1 MSDEVQLLAAD
12 CVLGTASADER
23 AKVRADAE
31 ARELVN
37 ELEGTL
43 ARVGLVLAAP
53 RRPWHRITSALEG
66 AKRFAHLAPV
76 LADHFAFSVAAALD
90 LLAQIDVMDAWL
102 EGPGPGVWLM
112 PVVAG
117 ARWDGF
123 ITTLLKLEPNAQF
136 PLHQHGS
143 EERVLL
149 LEGGYRDDQAG
160 LEVWRGELDVRALG
174 TVHSFTALPELGC
187 VCASVTKLP
196 DD

>member
-1 MSDEVQLLAAD
+1 MSDEVHLLVAD

-23 AKVRADAE
+23 ATVSAIPSARA
-31 ARELVN
+31 LVH

-43 ARVGLVLAAP
+43 EQVGLVLAPP
-53 RRPWHRITSALEG
+53 RRPWQRITSALEG
-66 AKRFAHLAPV
+66 AKRLAHLAPV
-76 LADHFAFSVAAALD
+76 LADHFAVTVAAAVELLD
-90 LLAQIDVMDAWL
+90 RVDVVEAWL

-117 ARWDGF
+117 AKWEGF

-149 LEGGYRDDQAG
+149 LEGGYRDDQGG
-160 LEVWRGELDVRALG
+160 LEFWRGELDVRALG

-196 DD
+196 ED